1 MKKLW
6 KILLAIGALIAGILA
21 FSSKGGKKKFKKDLK
36 ENKNKVDAVK
46 VKSKKIN
53 IAKKKNKKKIAIME
67 KKIKVLK
74 RKKRPTAKARKEL
87 REFKKKF
94 GKRK

>member
-6 KILLAIGALIAGILA
+6 KILLGIGALIVGILA

-36 ENKNKVDAVK
+36 ENKKKVNAVK
-46 VKSKKIN
+46 VKSKKIE
-53 IAKKKNKKKIAIME
+53 IAKKKTKKKIAAME

-87 REFKKKF
+87 NEFKKKF